1 MYLHL
6 HSDQFHWCM
15 VRVNDELASDAVE
28 GAAKSAAKEQGE
40 EISVVV
46 PSLGA
51 ALPRL
56 ELAILQRALVLR
68 VLLMAKEGA
77 KLLLVWVRVQFLVG
91 VRVQLSQELVILV
104 HGTGLDW
111 GGMVREKGDKAE
123 I

>member
-1 MYLHL
+1 
-6 HSDQFHWCM
+6 M

-68 VLLMAKEGA
+68 VLLMAKEVA

>member
-15 VRVNDELASDAVE
+15 VRVNDELASDAVV

-68 VLLMAKEGA
+68 VLLMAKEVA
-77 KLLLVWVRVQFLVG
+77 KLLLVWVQFLVG

>member
-1 MYLHL
+1 
-6 HSDQFHWCM
+6 M
-15 VRVNDELASDAVE
+15 VRVNDELASDAVV